1 MLHLASPGGVG
12 TQVGKITVIG
22 STTGPDVLPAPRAHF
37 GCSSARAKLA
47 TGVGVAK
54 MQQFGFV
61 LHGRGK
67 RSWAGDLRAAPLTP
81 LPGYNEGPCCRLQI
95 NWVSYHFLIKNT
107 LVYNVLG
114 HLRNSINNKCK
125 QQQFIGTA
133 GFSWIGID
141 SSL

>member
-1 MLHLASPGGVG
+1 MLHVASPGGVG

-67 RSWAGDLRAAPLTP
+67 RSWAGNLRAAPPSHPCQATMKGLAAACKLT
-81 LPGYNEGPCCRLQI
+81 GY
-95 NWVSYHFLIKNT
+95 LIT
-107 LVYNVLG
+107 
-114 HLRNSINNKCK
+114 
-125 QQQFIGTA
+125 F
-133 GFSWIGID
+133 
-141 SSL
+141 